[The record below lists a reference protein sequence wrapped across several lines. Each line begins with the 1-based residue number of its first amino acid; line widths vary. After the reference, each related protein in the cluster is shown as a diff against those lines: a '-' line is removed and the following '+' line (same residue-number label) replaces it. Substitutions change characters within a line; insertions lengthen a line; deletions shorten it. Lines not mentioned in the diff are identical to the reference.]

1 MDVEGPSTL
10 SGNGAQSVESRSH
23 PVRRHLD
30 DGKFKLKSILLFLRV
45 RCSVIVKFCEEF
57 GFK

>member
-30 DGKFKLKSILLFLRV
+30 DGKFKLKINF
-45 RCSVIVKFCEEF
+45 VIPMSQVF
-57 GFK
+57 GDS